1 MALTLSQSATYKWP
15 VRITLPAG
23 GDAVGKR
30 EVHTFDAEF
39 RRLPQT
45 RVNEII
51 QLVRDQERGRRTDE
65 EALVQD
71 TDVAREVMAGW
82 TGVVDDDGKQIP
94 YSESVRDQLLEIPT
108 VASQI
113 VFAWF
118 DSNKD
123 GKRKN

>member
-15 VRITLPAG
+15 VRISLPAG

-30 EVHTFDAEF
+30 DVHTFDAEF
-39 RRLPQT
+39 KRLPQT

-51 QLVRDQERGRRTDE
+51 QLVRDQERGRRSDE

-71 TDVAREVMAGW
+71 TDVAREVLAGW
-82 TGVVDDDGKQIP
+82 TGVIDDDGKQIP
-94 YSESVRDQLLEIPT
+94 FSETVRDQLLEIPT

-113 VFAWF
+113 VVAWF

-123 GKRKN
+123 AKRKN